1 MRRGL
6 QFVLG
11 ALGLVATAAGV
22 DTMVRGGRS
31 VLHGGDVSANVDS
44 ELRFYATWYVV
55 LGQLLLRAARRPE
68 SHPQIVRA
76 CGIGFF
82 AAACTR
88 VVSAR
93 AAGPPHVFFRVLTLL
108 EFAAAVVI
116 PWHRRVVAPP
126 TAKM

>member
-11 ALGLVATAAGV
+11 ALGVVATGAGV
-22 DTMVRGGRS
+22 DTMARGARS

-55 LGQLLLRAARRPE
+55 LGQLLLKAARRPE
-68 SHPQIVRA
+68 SHAQIVRA
-76 CGIGFF
+76 CGVGFF

-88 VVSAR
+88 LLSAR
-93 AAGPPHVFFRVLTLL
+93 AAGPPHPFFRVLTVL
-108 EFAAAVVI
+108 EFAAVVVI
-116 PWHRRVVAPP
+116 PWHRRVVASP
-126 TAKM
+126 ARM